1 VSEAS
6 PSKASL
12 ANSVQ
17 SKASA
22 SQGNEAI
29 PTNSETKANE
39 DQKLPVEETK
49 ARKQNEAK
57 RKEPPKE
64 LD

>member
-1 VSEAS
+1 
-6 PSKASL
+6 
-12 ANSVQ
+12 VQ